1 MSVFQKVIKR
11 LALAFALFLVVSIF
25 AGIFSAFCGVAGIF
39 GDDSDEKISEMS
51 AAKLNQEDAKVLI
64 IDIHAA
70 ELEMKEG
77 EKLAAETNN
86 SDITITQKD
95 GKLQIKEKGNN
106 WFKNSSHSKV
116 VVYIPKNMEFD
127 KVDIDTGAGE
137 ITIDSLITDVLDMD
151 LGAGEVNIDYIEAR
165 EVADI
170 DGGTGETTIKSGKLS
185 NLSFDLG
192 VGEAELTSELRG
204 DCDMDLGVGSLA
216 LTILGEKDDY
226 TIEVNKGIGE
236 YSIDGEKIHDNDKIG
251 EGNNHLQIDGGIGD
265 AKINF
270 KENR

>member
-1 MSVFQKVIKR
+1 MYWVGQLNNINCCVEEKEILSILGSNGVGKTTSIGKIAAGLKNQGKKVIMAAADTFR
-11 LALAFALFLVVSIF
+11 AAAIEQLTEWANR
-25 AGIFSAFCGVAGIF
+25 AGT
-39 GDDSDEKISEMS
+39 D
-51 AAKLNQEDAKVLI
+51 I
-64 IDIHAA
+64 IAQ
-70 ELEMKEG
+70 KEG
-77 EKLAAETNN
+77 FNAEEEALHLIAKAA
-86 SDITITQKD
+86 D
-95 GKLQIKEKGNN
+95 GSCRDGL
-106 WFKNSSHSKV
+106 
-116 VVYIPKNMEFD
+116 
-127 KVDIDTGAGE
+127 
-137 ITIDSLITDVLDMD
+137 SLLDQAIS